1 MPNRF
6 LDAPGAAPAGQ
17 PAQAA
22 PSGNRFLSGSG
33 GEEYVAPTPKSES
46 GMGTAGALAAGAAG
60 LAAVGYGMSKLPGKL
75 GKVGDVLNAIRMQ
88 SMLSGKALPKSM
100 LGNVGAVVNRSLE
113 TGSTRP
119 IRELLSKQTLQD
131 IRASYKTQS
140 GVNANPAGHSQV
152 NLHIPLPGGKKVYLP
167 TPGRAMGALDE
178 ATQKA
183 LRRSGATAE
192 EAANETLQ
200 TPLGKNFGPMGE
212 ALEGP
217 VAQYLVPFRRT
228 PFNQAIEGAK
238 AITKGMSGTDAGAR
252 RALST
257 HAVLGSVHG
266 AATADDN
273 MPASIPFAAA
283 AAGRYGVPYALA
295 ALIART
301 HAAGGKGGGGIA
313 SGMLPVSE
321 YGIESAITD
330 PLRPF
335 YDPAINR
342 FFK

>member
-1 MPNRF
+1 M
-6 LDAPGAAPAGQ
+6 LG
-17 PAQAA
+17 
-22 PSGNRFLSGSG
+22 
-33 GEEYVAPTPKSES
+33 
-46 GMGTAGALAAGAAG
+46 
-60 LAAVGYGMSKLPGKL
+60 SKLPGKA
-75 GKVGDVLNAIRMQ
+75 GKAFEVLNAIRMQ
-88 SMLSGKALPKSM
+88 MMLSGKALPKSL

-119 IRELLSKQTLQD
+119 LREFASPQTWRD
-131 IRASYKTQS
+131 AKAAYSSQS
-140 GVNANPAGHSQV
+140 GVRANPAGHTGV
-152 NLHIPLPGGKKVYLP
+152 TLPGP
-167 TPGRAMGALDE
+167 TPGRFMGAMDE
-178 ATQKA
+178 ATQGA
-183 LRRSGATAE
+183 LKRSGATAE

-200 TPLGKNFGPMGE
+200 TPLGVNFGPMGE

-238 AITKGMSGTDAGAR
+238 AITKGMSGTDKGAR

-257 HAVLGSVHG
+257 HAAVGSIHG
-266 AATADDN
+266 AATSDDS
-273 MPASIPFAAA
+273 MPASIPLAAA
-283 AAGRYGVPYALA
+283 MAGRYAVPYGLA
-295 ALIART
+295 ALISRV

-330 PLRPF
+330 PVRPF
-335 YDPAINR
+335 YDPALFR